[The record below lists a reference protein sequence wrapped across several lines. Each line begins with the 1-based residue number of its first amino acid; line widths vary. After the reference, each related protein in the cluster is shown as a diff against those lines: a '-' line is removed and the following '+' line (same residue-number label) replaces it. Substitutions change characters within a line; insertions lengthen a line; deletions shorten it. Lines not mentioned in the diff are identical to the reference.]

1 MIHAAGVNGGY
12 PVANAL
18 FENGVDTVVYIHLF
32 SEEQG
37 DRLREENKGSLILTG
52 HYGSDSLGINPLVDD
67 LEQRGHRGRVLQQDG
82 ASQAMKGTAKEGGL
96 VSGYSGLALR
106 PPGPEM
112 MKGSTHCLATFQLD
126 TDVSQLFPY
135 INAVA
140 DDAVYYEEPPFI
152 KFSLDRF
159 QCALHPDSG
168 AASPF
173 EKEGEAHV
181 FVDRLIAFLNDLHVR
196 RDSIEP
202 SYKMYRQVSVLDVFR
217 LLPRTNCKECGFPT
231 CMAFAAA
238 VSKQETV
245 PARCPGFS
253 RPIAAN
259 AVYPVY
265 DSEGN
270 LLSTVTLEIDAE
282 PAHQVLQ
289 ESRDYVEGLKSRMV
303 ESRRVKGADVE
314 EANNALPA
322 PLTSREL
329 EVLRLVAQGAT
340 NAEIADLL
348 EISPHT
354 VKSHVIHIF
363 NKLGVSDRT
372 QAAVWAAR
380 NALV

>member
-1 MIHAAGVNGGY
+1 
-12 PVANAL
+12 
-18 FENGVDTVVYIHLF
+18 
-32 SEEQG
+32 
-37 DRLREENKGSLILTG
+37 
-52 HYGSDSLGINPLVDD
+52 
-67 LEQRGHRGRVLQQDG
+67 
-82 ASQAMKGTAKEGGL
+82 MKGKKTEDKL
-96 VSGYSGLALR
+96 VTGYSDLSLR

-112 MKGSTHCLATFQLD
+112 MKGSTHCLATFRLH
-126 TDVSQLFPY
+126 TDVSQLFPH

-140 DDAVYYEEPPFI
+140 EDAVYYEDPPFI

-159 QCALHPDSG
+159 QCALHPESG

-181 FVDRLIAFLNDLHVR
+181 FMDRLLAFLNDLHVR

-202 SYKMYRQVSVLDVFR
+202 SYRMYRQVSVLDVFR
-217 LLPRTNCKECGFPT
+217 LLPRTNCRECGFPS

-265 DSEGN
+265 DGDGN
-270 LLSTVTLEIDAE
+270 LLSTVTLEVETE
-282 PAHQVLQ
+282 PVRQ
-289 ESRDYVEGLKSRMV
+289 ELEENRAYVEGLKARMA
-303 ESRRVKGADVE
+303 ESNRTRGASAE
-314 EANNALPA
+314 EANNELPA
-322 PLTSREL
+322 PLTGREL

-340 NAEIADLL
+340 NAEIAGLL

>member
-1 MIHAAGVNGGY
+1 M
-12 PVANAL
+12 
-18 FENGVDTVVYIHLF
+18 
-32 SEEQG
+32 
-37 DRLREENKGSLILTG
+37 KG
-52 HYGSDSLGINPLVDD
+52 
-67 LEQRGHRGRVLQQDG
+67 
-82 ASQAMKGTAKEGGL
+82 AMKEDKL
-96 VSGYSGLALR
+96 VTGYSDLALR

-112 MKGSTHCLATFQLD
+112 MKGSRHCIATFQLH

-135 INAVA
+135 INAA
-140 DDAVYYEEPPFI
+140 AEDAVYYEEPPFI
-152 KFSLDRF
+152 KFSLHRF

-173 EKEGEAHV
+173 EREGEAHV
-181 FVDRLIAFLNDLHVR
+181 FMDRLIVFLNDLHLR
-196 RDSIEP
+196 RDSIGP
-202 SYKMYRQVSVLDVFR
+202 SYKMYRPVSVLDVFR
-217 LLPRTNCKECGFPT
+217 LLPRTNCRECGFPT

-265 DSEGN
+265 DREGN
-270 LLSTVTLEIDAE
+270 LLSTVTLAIETEE
-282 PAHQVLQ
+282 PDQ
-289 ESRDYVEGLKSRMV
+289 ELLGKRAYVEGLKTRLA
-303 ESRRVKGADVE
+303 ESRRARGADVE

-322 PLTSREL
+322 PLTGREL

-380 NALV
+380 NNLI

>member
-1 MIHAAGVNGGY
+1 M
-12 PVANAL
+12 
-18 FENGVDTVVYIHLF
+18 T
-32 SEEQG
+32 
-37 DRLREENKGSLILTG
+37 RRETE
-52 HYGSDSLGINPLVDD
+52 DSLV
-67 LEQRGHRGRVLQQDG
+67 
-82 ASQAMKGTAKEGGL
+82 A
-96 VSGYSGLALR
+96 GYAELSLR

-112 MKGSTHCLATFQLD
+112 MKGSMHCLATFRLD
-126 TDVSQLFPY
+126 ADVSHLFPY

-140 DDAVYYEEPPFI
+140 EDAVYYEDPPFI
-152 KFSLDRF
+152 KFSLDHI
-159 QCALHPDSG
+159 QCALHPDNG
-168 AASPF
+168 AASAF
-173 EKEGEAHV
+173 EKEGEAHA
-181 FVDRLIAFLNDLHVR
+181 FMDRLIAFLNDLHAR

-217 LLPRTNCKECGFPT
+217 LLPRTNCRECGFPT

-259 AVYPVY
+259 VVYPVY
-265 DSEGN
+265 DGEGN
-270 LLSTVTLEIDAE
+270 LLSTVTLEIDTE
-282 PAHQVLQ
+282 PSHLDLR
-289 ESRDYVEGLKSRMV
+289 ESRAYVEGLKTRMAA
-303 ESRRVKGADVE
+303 SGRAGGPNQE
-314 EANNALPA
+314 EANSELPS
-322 PLTSREL
+322 PLTGREL

-348 EISPHT
+348 AISPHT

-380 NALV
+380 NGLA